1 MAGPA
6 SQPLGA
12 RSGLQVDARGF
23 IELEDPFQVRGRPDL
38 FAAGDC
44 ASLPGMAKAGV
55 YALRARPL
63 LDHNLRA
70 RLEDGS
76 RRHYQPQADFLSLL
90 NLGDGTAHVARWG
103 RAVRGRVVMWLK
115 DRIDRAFMARYR

>member
-23 IELEDPFQVRGRPDL
+23 IELEDTFQVRGRPDL
-38 FAAGDC
+38 FAVGDC

-55 YALRARPL
+55 YAVRAGPL
-63 LDHNLRA
+63 LDHSLCA

-76 RRHYQPQADFLSLL
+76 LRPYQPRSDFLSLL
-90 NLGDGTAHVARWG
+90 NLGDGTAHLA
-103 RAVRGRVVMWLK
+103 K
-115 DRIDRAFMARYR
+115 

>member
-23 IELEDPFQVRGRPDL
+23 IELEDTFQVRGRPDL
-38 FAAGDC
+38 FAVGDC

-55 YALRARPL
+55 YAVRARPL

-70 RLEDGS
+70 RLEGGPL
-76 RRHYQPQADFLSLL
+76 RHYQPQSDQPQSDFLSPL
-90 NLGDGTAHVARWG
+90 NLGDGTAHVA
-103 RAVRGRVVMWLK
+103 K
-115 DRIDRAFMARYR
+115 